1 MELKDFIKG
10 VIFDITNAV
19 KECQQ
24 ELNNG
29 AIIAPTGNWNNKNHI
44 QSKELSALTVSD
56 IDFEVSVSVGSS
68 NEIAGKITVR
78 SAIVAGN
85 IGSGNTTKDENVS
98 KVRFSIPVVLPP
110 YHVQNAK
117 FGVNLKPV

>member
-68 NEIAGKITVR
+68 NEIAGKITVL
-78 SAIVAGN
+78 SAIVAGS
-85 IGSGNTTKDENVS
+85 IGSGNTTKDE
-98 KVRFSIPVVLPP
+98 KCFE
-110 YHVQNAK
+110 
-117 FGVNLKPV
+117 G

>member
-29 AIIAPTGNWNNKNHI
+29 AIIAPTGNWNNKNQI
-44 QSKELSALTVSD
+44 QLVTCTRQP
-56 IDFEVSVSVGSS
+56 I
-68 NEIAGKITVR
+68 R
-78 SAIVAGN
+78 STASRLQSRVI
-85 IGSGNTTKDENVS
+85 S
-98 KVRFSIPVVLPP
+98 
-110 YHVQNAK
+110 
-117 FGVNLKPV
+117 

>member
-68 NEIAGKITVR
+68 NEIAGKSTVL
-78 SAIVAGN
+78 SAIVARS

-110 YHVQNAK
+110 YPVQNAK

>member
-56 IDFEVSVSVGSS
+56 IDFEVSFSVGSS
-68 NEIAGKITVR
+68 NEIAGKITVL
-78 SAIVAGN
+78 SAIVIYN
-85 IGSGNTTKDENVS
+85 QKN
-98 KVRFSIPVVLPP
+98 
-110 YHVQNAK
+110 
-117 FGVNLKPV
+117 

>member
-44 QSKELSALTVSD
+44 QPKELSALTVSD

-68 NEIAGKITVR
+68 NEIAGKITVL
-78 SAIVAGN
+78 SAIAAGS
-85 IGSGNTTKDENVS
+85 IGSGNATKDENVS
-98 KVRFSIPVVLPP
+98 KVRFPIPVVLPP
-110 YHVQNAK
+110 CHVRNAK
-117 FGVNLKPV
+117 FDVNLKPV